1 MTMDERPAVWIGHT
15 VMGVPDP
22 HASAVFFS
30 KLGMRPIEEG
40 DGIAI
45 LELRG
50 GTHLLLLK
58 TDNAIAP
65 DAEAPFDLMVE
76 DVDAAHKQY
85 SESGLA
91 PSEIQTA
98 PFHRRFTLTEPGGHQ
113 VTINSSHVE
122 GPV

>member
-1 MTMDERPAVWIGHT
+1 
-15 VMGVPDP
+15 
-22 HASAVFFS
+22 
-30 KLGMRPIEEG
+30 MRKVEEG

-58 TDNAIAP
+58 TDQPIAV
-65 DAEAPFDLMVE
+65 DVQAPFDLMVE
-76 DVDAAHKQY
+76 DVDAARKQCV
-85 SESGLA
+85 ERGLD
-91 PSEIQTA
+91 PSEIKDV
-98 PFHRRFTLTEPGGHQ
+98 PFHRQFTLTEPGGHQ